1 MKKFIKKYPIFCVV
15 ALVFICLVPA
25 MTTRDFTPSNELRYL
40 NIANEAIAN
49 HKVFAFTNNGIPYAD
64 KPPLYIWLVMLCKIL
79 AGEHSMFLLSLL
91 SFIPSALIV
100 WIMDSW
106 LVRGSKEN
114 GKEADPL
121 MRIAM
126 ALMLFTTGMFFGA
139 CIFVRMD
146 TLMALF
152 IVLAIYS
159 FYKMYK
165 GIGNVKLQSWLFP
178 LWIFLGLFTKGPVGL
193 LMPIVSVICFLIV
206 KKQGKEIGK
215 YLGLKTFGVI
225 IGLCAIWLFG
235 VWLDGGSDYLYNLT
249 IHQTF
254 GRAFNSFSHKKP
266 FYFYFVAMFINLL
279 PYFIFMLPILVS
291 GLLKSKEGEQKS
303 DTEKLFLS
311 TICATF
317 VMMSLFSAKLPIY
330 LLPIVP
336 FLVYCLPLEIER
348 RGMKSWMRWCLF
360 ATAALFAIIS
370 GFGIYVIKHIDS
382 IPFISK
388 AIEPF
393 PFATNNLN
401 LYGLMILLAASIL
414 SIAEMVNGKRDSKS
428 IIYLSCGILFC
439 VYSASFEMKALNPYI
454 GYGEICKEVPSDVRV
469 TTLFVR
475 RAENMK
481 VYLGRDVVDYHKDID
496 KFMSEEVSKQ
506 NKETEQTVLIIN
518 SKDIQKNQK
527 LSEFVHQKGHL
538 VTVVGP
544 NSLVLF

>member
-1 MKKFIKKYPIFCVV
+1 MRKFIKRYPVFCVL
-15 ALVFICLVPA
+15 ALAFICLVPA

-40 NIANEAIAN
+40 NIANEAIAG
-49 HKVFAFTNNGIPYAD
+49 HKILAFTNNGIPYAD
-64 KPPLYIWLVMLCKIL
+64 KPPLYLWLVMLCKIL
-79 AGEHSMFLLSLL
+79 AGKNSMFLLSLL

-100 WIMDSW
+100 WIMDKW
-106 LVRGSKEN
+106 MIRTLKET
-114 GKEADPL
+114 GKEADAL
-121 MRIAM
+121 MRISM

-146 TLMALF
+146 PLMALF
-152 IVLAIYS
+152 IVLAISS

-165 GIGNVKLQSWLFP
+165 GIGNVRLQSWLFP

-193 LMPIVSVICFLIV
+193 LMPIVSVICFMLV
-206 KKQGKEIGK
+206 KKKWKEIGK
-215 YLGLKTFGVI
+215 YLGIKTFGVI
-225 IGLCAIWLFG
+225 IGLCAVWLFG

-291 GLLKSKEGEQKS
+291 SLLKSKEGEEKS
-303 DTEKLFLS
+303 DTEVLFLS
-311 TICATF
+311 TICGTF

-336 FLVYCLPLEIER
+336 FLVYCLPLEIAR
-348 RGMKSWMRWCLF
+348 RGMKIWMRWCLF
-360 ATAALFAIIS
+360 STAALFMIIS
-370 GFGIYVIKHIDS
+370 GFGIYVIKHPDS
-382 IPFISK
+382 ISFIAKS
-388 AIEPF
+388 IEQF
-393 PFATNNLN
+393 PFATANLN

-414 SIAEMVNGKRDSKS
+414 SIAEMVNGKRDFKS
-428 IIYLSCGILFC
+428 IIYLACGILFC

-469 TTLFVR
+469 TTLFIR

-481 VYLGRDVVDYHKDID
+481 VYLGREVVDYHKDID
-496 KFMSEEVSKQ
+496 KFLTKEGYNQ
-506 NKETEQTVLIIN
+506 NIETEQTVLIIN
-518 SKDIQKNQK
+518 SNDIQKDQR
-527 LSEFVHQKGHL
+527 LSDFIHQKGHL